1 MDNALGSKI
10 LEHLLISVVPLVVG
24 LVLGGGLGALCALLI
39 RLVFSALPWSRNLAI
54 LLPWRTVLV
63 GLVLLLGA
71 PFLVTRLGLG
81 VTTAAISVGLIL
93 FLLTLVTTIGLLVE
107 HWHPSAL
114 GVRVLAG
121 IRMLATASGAIAA
134 GVGFMSGGGLGF
146 LILQGM
152 RLLNYELAW
161 QGVLAVVILALVLDS
176 LVGVVQLVLA
186 YIIGS
191 KKEDEQTDESNHLLA
206 TA

>member
-1 MDNALGSKI
+1 MENALGSKI

-63 GLVLLLGA
+63 GLVLLIGV
-71 PFLVTRLGLG
+71 PFLVTQLGIG
-81 VTTAAISVGLIL
+81 VKTAAFSVGLIL
-93 FLLTLVTTIGLLVE
+93 FLVALAATVRLLVE
-107 HWHPSAL
+107 HWNPSPL
-114 GVRVLAG
+114 SVRFVAG
-121 IRMLATASGAIAA
+121 IRTLATASGAVATGI
-134 GVGFMSGGGLGF
+134 GMMSGGGLGF
-146 LILQGM
+146 LIIQGM

-161 QGVLAVVILALVLDS
+161 QAVLAVVILALVLDS

-186 YIIGS
+186 DIIGS